1 MPLLDDILLKGDSM
15 EYFQGILRALIGIFI
30 ILALIKLL
38 MEAANYIGEKL
49 GFGSFFEFIK
59 EKLKKKN

>member
-1 MPLLDDILLKGDSM
+1 M